1 MDAEKRKKLI
11 PVAVYRLLHELLHD
25 VTKTGPGQ
33 YLARCVFHSPDN
45 NPSMSVNAE
54 KGLVHCFSCGKAG
67 DALEA
72 YQAATSKDFAAAVT
86 ELEAAAGIAT
96 AQDDHPSVMTST
108 KSAPKGPHTRRRKV
122 ADFEYRDQDGKRRY
136 WKERWEPGENGR
148 RKDFYFYHQGKTGK
162 AKGRGGEP
170 VLYRLPEL
178 AAAPLNTPI
187 FITEGERKADLLN
200 SWGLIATST
209 DSGAQSPWKDSY
221 TPFFAGRTVVILP
234 DNDTPGEKYAVKI
247 ASVLHGTAA
256 SVKIVRLPGLEVGED
271 VIEWAEKGGP
281 V

>member
-1 MDAEKRKKLI
+1 MDAEKRTKLI
-11 PVAVYRLLHELLHD
+11 PVAVSRLLLELLQE
-25 VTKTGPGQ
+25 VKKTGPGQ

-45 NPSMSVNAE
+45 TPSMSVNAE

-72 YQAATSKDFAAAVT
+72 YQAATGKDFAAAVA
-86 ELEAAAGIAT
+86 ELEASAGITPAT
-96 AQDDHPSVMTST
+96 GRPSGTT
-108 KSAPKGPHTRRRKV
+108 GKKTAPKGTPPRRRKV
-122 ADFEYRDQDGKRRY
+122 ATFEFRDQDGKRLY
-136 WKERWEPGENGR
+136 WKERWEPGENDR

-178 AAAPLNTPI
+178 AATPPDAVV
-187 FITEGERKADLLN
+187 FIVEGEKKSDLLAA
-200 SWGLIATST
+200 WGLIATCT

-221 TPFFAGRTVVILP
+221 TPFFTGRAVVILP
-234 DNDTPGEKYAVKI
+234 DNDTPGEKYAAKI
-247 ASVLHGTAA
+247 AAALHGTAA

>member
-1 MDAEKRKKLI
+1 MDAEKRTILLRI
-11 PVAVYRLLHELLHD
+11 AGERLLAGLLQS
-25 VTKTGPGQ
+25 VSKTGPGQ

-45 NPSMSVNAE
+45 NPSMSVNTE

-72 YQAATSKDFAAAVT
+72 YQAATGKDFTSAVAD
-86 ELEAAAGIAT
+86 LEAAAGIAP
-96 AQDDHPSVMTST
+96 APVHPSVRAGT
-108 KSAPKGPHTRRRKV
+108 KSTPKGTPQRRRKV
-122 ADFEYRDQDGKRRY
+122 AAFEFRDQDGKRLY

-148 RKDFYFYHQGKTGK
+148 RKDFYFYHQGKTGN

-178 AAAPLNTPI
+178 AAALSDTVV
-187 FITEGERKADLLN
+187 FITEGERKADLLA
-200 SWGLIATST
+200 SWGLVATCT
-209 DSGAQSPWKDSY
+209 DSGAQSPWKDYY
-221 TPFFAGRTVVILP
+221 TPFFAGRAVVILP
-234 DNDTPGEKYAVKI
+234 DNDTPGEKYAAKI
-247 ASVLHGTAA
+247 AAALHGTAA

-281 V
+281 L

>member
-11 PVAVYRLLHELLHD
+11 PVAVYRLLHELLHE

-72 YQAATSKDFAAAVT
+72 YQAATGKDFADAIA
-86 ELEAAAGIAT
+86 ELEAVAGIASETGGPSGT
-96 AQDDHPSVMTST
+96 AGT
-108 KSAPKGPHTRRRKV
+108 KSAPKGPPTRRRKV
-122 ADFEYRDQDGKRRY
+122 AAFEYRDQDGKRRY

-162 AKGRGGEP
+162 VKGRGGEP

-178 AAAPLNTPI
+178 ATVSLDTII
-187 FITEGERKADLLN
+187 FVTEGERKADLLKA
-200 SWGLIATST
+200 WGLVATCT

-221 TPFFAGRTVVILP
+221 TTFFAGRAVVILP
-234 DNDTPGEKYAVKI
+234 DNDTPGEKYAAKI
-247 ASVLHGTAA
+247 ASALHGTAA